1 MRELA
6 PELWVTERPLRFGG
20 LQVGTRMTV
29 IRLSSGGLFL
39 HSPVRL
45 EPALAAA
52 LDTFGRPRFVVAPNR
67 FHHLFAGDYVA
78 AYPACELFVAPGLE
92 RKRPDLKIAG
102 VLDDT
107 AHPGWA
113 GEIDQVLIR
122 GVPLM
127 NEVVFL
133 HRATRTLLTSD
144 LVFNIGRE
152 SPALTRWG
160 FRLLGGY
167 GRFGTTVIERL
178 LVRDRAA
185 ARASL
190 ERVLAWDFDRVV
202 LAHGQVLEH
211 GGVEGLRRAYAW
223 LLKKT
228 NAS

>member
-1 MRELA
+1 MRQLA

-29 IRLSSGGLFL
+29 IRLSSGELFL

-45 EPALAAA
+45 DPALAAA
-52 LDTFGRPRFVVAPNR
+52 LEALGRPRFVVAPNR

-78 AYPACELFVAPGLE
+78 AYPACELFLAPGLE

-102 VLDDT
+102 VLGDA
-107 AHPGWA
+107 AHPAWA
-113 GEIDQVLIR
+113 NEIDQGLIR

-133 HRATRTLLTSD
+133 HRPTRTLLTSD
-144 LVFNIGRE
+144 LVFNIGCD

-167 GRFGTTVIERL
+167 GRFGTTVLERL
-178 LVRDRAA
+178 FVRDRPA

-211 GGVEGLRRAYAW
+211 GGRDGLRRAYAW
-223 LLKKT
+223 LL
-228 NAS
+228 A

>member
-1 MRELA
+1 MRQLA

-29 IRLSSGGLFL
+29 IRLSSGELFL

-45 EPALAAA
+45 DPALAAA
-52 LDTFGRPRFVVAPNR
+52 LEALGRPRFVVAPNR

-78 AYPACELFVAPGLE
+78 AYPACELFLAPGLE

-102 VLDDT
+102 VLGDA
-107 AHPGWA
+107 AHPAWA
-113 GEIDQVLIR
+113 NEIDQGLIR

-133 HRATRTLLTSD
+133 HRPTRTLLTSD
-144 LVFNIGRE
+144 LVFNIGRD

-167 GRFGTTVIERL
+167 GRFGTTVLERL
-178 LVRDRAA
+178 FVRDRPA

-211 GGVEGLRRAYAW
+211 GGRDGLRRAYAW
-223 LLKKT
+223 LL
-228 NAS
+228 A